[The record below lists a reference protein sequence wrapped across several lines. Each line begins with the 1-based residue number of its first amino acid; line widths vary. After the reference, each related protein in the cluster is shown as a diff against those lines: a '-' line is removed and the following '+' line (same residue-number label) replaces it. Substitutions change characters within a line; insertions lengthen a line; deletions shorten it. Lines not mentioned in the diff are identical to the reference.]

1 MFGMTLLN
9 RAEFIGKTIKISLFA
24 GLFWLISL
32 IICLLL
38 FSHSLTWYRIIGI
51 ILFSLLIFVTIIIV
65 FLFYQL
71 KKLIPPMGWKFITNM
86 VIIKPVINLLIIPYM
101 ILIFTSL
108 YFILLADSFSIIQ
121 NTAMI
126 LVFILAIIVS
136 IGMISK
142 NSIRSLQQL
151 ITCPHSSDSRYERQ
165 WR

>member
-1 MFGMTLLN
+1 MFGMTLVN
-9 RAEFIGKTIKISLFA
+9 RTGYTGKTINISLFA

-32 IICLLL
+32 ITCLLL

-51 ILFSLLIFVTIIIV
+51 ILFSLLIFVTSIIAIW
-65 FLFYQL
+65 FYQL
-71 KKLIPPMGWKFITNM
+71 KKIIPPMGWKFITNM
-86 VIIKPVINLLIIPYM
+86 IIIKPVINLLMIPYV

-108 YFILLADSFSIIQ
+108 YLIFLADFFSIIQ

-126 LVFILAIIVS
+126 LLFISGIIII

-142 NSIRSLQQL
+142 NSIRSFQQF
-151 ITCPHSSDSRYERQ
+151 ITCPHSSASPHERQ